1 MYGKEVLPA
10 TRRPKRERKREIY
23 QGKFGDFLLLGDHP
37 KLAKT
42 AIFRR
47 FLSKGIYRKA
57 ILSRSMRTA
66 MMTHSD
72 IYGLSLVAARE
83 PSVRL
88 CSSARK
94 SVAVPTNGT
103 SARHSALV

>member
-1 MYGKEVLPA
+1 MGRKSFPLHGGQ
-10 TRRPKRERKREIY
+10 RERKREISRE
-23 QGKFGDFLLLGDHP
+23 KFGDFLLLGDHP

-47 FLSKGIYRKA
+47 FLTKGIYRKA

-72 IYGLSLVAARE
+72 IYGLSLVAAVE
-83 PSVRL
+83 PIVRMCSV
-88 CSSARK
+88 ARK
-94 SVAVPTNGT
+94 SLAVSTDET
-103 SARHSALV
+103 SGRHSALV